1 MFIKIKNVK
10 KIGINEASYIYKV
23 LCRRRN
29 KIKKKEIISNKNN
42 KLLFLTALFERD
54 ILAFEICN
62 LQTAYLIGR
71 GFCSLNE
78 NIEFSDAS
86 AISQQLIRPTPPP
99 KAAPLITASVGYFKL
114 LSF

>member
-10 KIGINEASYIYKV
+10 KVGIKEASYIYKV
-23 LCRRRN
+23 LCRHRN

-54 ILAFEICN
+54 IFAFETCN

-71 GFCSLNE
+71 LNFELSNELKSCLSSSQYLSL
-78 NIEFSDAS
+78 IH
-86 AISQQLIRPTPPP
+86 I
-99 KAAPLITASVGYFKL
+99 
-114 LSF
+114 